1 MPDLENYQ
9 KIERTTLTME
19 EVAKYLGI
27 SYWLVGQLV
36 RKNELPHFRVG
47 GRLLF
52 RKETIDNYMKE
63 QEKIAFDKLHSK

>member
-1 MPDLENYQ
+1 MQNLENYQ

-36 RKNELPHFRVG
+36 KRKEIPHFRMG
-47 GRLLF
+47 GRVLF
-52 RKETIDNYMKE
+52 RKKAIDEYVEE
-63 QEKIAFDKLHSK
+63 QEKVVFENV